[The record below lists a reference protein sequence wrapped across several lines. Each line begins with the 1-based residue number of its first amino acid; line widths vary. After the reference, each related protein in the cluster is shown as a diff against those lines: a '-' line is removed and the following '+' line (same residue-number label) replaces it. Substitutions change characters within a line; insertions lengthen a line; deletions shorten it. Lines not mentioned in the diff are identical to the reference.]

1 MPDGKGGTIRKLRFK
16 VLGEVTAEH
25 RRNKDRKTGKLRV
38 PNDLQKLA
46 DELTSAANTNTNSIS
61 VLTTIG
67 QFVDGIYLPDKKR
80 LKPASY
86 EALSNRWKCYLKDR
100 IGLASCATTSARTRL
115 NSGVKSIGISHT

>member
-16 VLGEVTAEH
+16 VLNEVTAEH
-25 RRNKDRKTGKLRV
+25 RRNKD
-38 PNDLQKLA
+38 
-46 DELTSAANTNTNSIS
+46 
-61 VLTTIG
+61 G

-100 IGLASCATTSARTRL
+100 IGHCVMRDYKRKDAAQLWREIHRDQPHL
-115 NSGVKSIGISHT
+115 SGQTFRHIRFVVSGIFRKSHG